1 MNNNIYVAK
10 LGKAVGLKGH
20 LRLFID
26 SDFPEQ
32 FKKNATFTTNRNIK
46 LVVQEYNHSRE
57 LIKFEGY
64 DDIDIAKK
72 LTNQELYVSAEQ
84 SKQECDLEEDEF
96 FWFDIIDCKV
106 IESEKILGKVKD
118 IHRFP
123 LDDYLEITTDAK
135 LVKELNLPKTF
146 LIPYNTENYILSVDI
161 ENKTIQTKNSYEIL
175 ENS

>member
-1 MNNNIYVAK
+1 MNNIYVAK

-32 FKKNATFTTNRNIK
+32 FKKNAIFTTNKKLK
-46 LVVQEYNHSRE
+46 LVVQEYNPSRD

-64 DDIDIAKK
+64 NDVDTAKK

-84 SKQECDLEEDEF
+84 TKENCKLDKNEY
-96 FWFDIIDCKV
+96 FWFDIIGCKIV
-106 IESEKILGKVKD
+106 EIDKILGVVKD

-123 LDDYLEITTDAK
+123 LDDYLEVDTDSK
-135 LVKELNLPKTF
+135 LVDRKLPKTF
-146 LIPYNTENYILSVDI
+146 LIPYNVENYILNVDI
-161 ENKTIQTKNSYEIL
+161 ENKIIKTKNCFEIL